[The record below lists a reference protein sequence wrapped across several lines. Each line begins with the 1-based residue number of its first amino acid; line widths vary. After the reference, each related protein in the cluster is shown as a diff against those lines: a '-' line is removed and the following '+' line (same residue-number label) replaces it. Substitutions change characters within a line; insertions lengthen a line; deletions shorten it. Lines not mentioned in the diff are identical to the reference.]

1 MPFLPSGSRVKPSR
15 RASEPSVSHRSLEK
29 SEYFMFKNAQEIFA
43 YIKKEDVKLVDV
55 RFTDLPG
62 IQHHFNVPVE
72 SFDEA
77 VFTDGLMFDGSSIR
91 GFQAINES
99 DMKLLPVPES
109 AFIDPFR
116 LEKTLVIIFSVHNPV
131 DNTPYSRDPRGV
143 VKVIERMRADNPNGS
158 VSIQADTK
166 AKIEFVLEVANAARE
181 AGITDVSVS
190 TEEK

>member
-1 MPFLPSGSRVKPSR
+1 
-15 RASEPSVSHRSLEK
+15 
-29 SEYFMFKNAQEIFA
+29 MFKNSAEIFA

-91 GFQAINES
+91 GFQTINES

-143 VKVIERMRADNPNGS
+143 VAKAVDYMKSTGIADQAFFAPELVPLFFLLCVGCDFFYDIRIVEGLDIRVDDLS
-158 VSIQADTK
+158 QLSDSCSIQWIAWK
-166 AKIEFVLEVANAARE
+166 
-181 AGITDVSVS
+181 
-190 TEEK
+190 